1 MVSPVADVVRRC
13 ISQFSWAAGVLPPPP
28 AVAMAA
34 NSSVM
39 IDEVDA
45 AGEVS
50 MYDHMQQPQETFTGL
65 QDHVISFHQSQSDP
79 INRGLLTLSCNT
91 VYTHVGIHIHTKYS

>member
-13 ISQFSWAAGVLPPPP
+13 ISQFSWAAGVLPPV
-28 AVAMAA
+28 AVAMVA
-34 NSSVM
+34 NSQANDSIM
-39 IDEVDA
+39 LDEVDT

-50 MYDHMQQPQETFTGL
+50 MYDHTQRPQETFTGL

-79 INRGLLTLSCNT
+79 INRGLLSISCNT
-91 VYTHVGIHIHTKYS
+91 VYTCRYVY

>member
-13 ISQFSWAAGVLPPPP
+13 ISQFSWAAGVLPPAA
-28 AVAMAA
+28 AVAVNSRA
-34 NSSVM
+34 NSLVM
-39 IDEVDA
+39 LDEVDT

-50 MYDHMQQPQETFTGL
+50 MYDHMQQPQDNYTGM

-79 INRGLLTLSCNT
+79 INRGLSTSFVL
-91 VYTHVGIHIHTKYS
+91 